1 MSAASASAPA
11 ELDRVGLTLL
21 YKRVRNICDE
31 MAFAMMRTA
40 YSPIFSE
47 GLDFSTLVLDRR
59 GRLVATAGINPAMLG
74 ASLYAATWIIREV
87 GPENFA
93 DGDVFV
99 HNDPYRGGSHLP
111 EHMMVTPVYRDGE
124 LAAFVGNIAHLA
136 EIGGMAPGSFA
147 ATATDIFQ
155 EGLRIPPTKLF
166 DRGEPVKDV
175 WRIML
180 ANHRTPNNSWG
191 DLHAMLGSLR
201 VGERRVGD
209 LIAERGIDGLNESF
223 DQILDYAEAY
233 MRSEILS
240 LPDGIYTGEDCM
252 EDDGISDR
260 PYWIRSRIIVEGDEL
275 IFDYSRSDEQA
286 VGPINAPYVVTLS
299 ASLNGLLYV
308 LARDV
313 PVNAGIVRPIKVVA
327 PAGTITCVRL
337 PGPCVGGQTEFQPRV
352 MELVLGQILSQI
364 LPERA
369 AAASGNTSLNF
380 LFGGVDPRNGEYYAH
395 YHFEGM
401 GWGGRA
407 TSDGNSAQIVPHA
420 NCRNTPV
427 EIFETKWPWV
437 HEEYCL
443 NDDTAGA
450 GRHRGGLG
458 VRRVLE
464 VAGDVITVSALC
476 ERMKRSP
483 WGLFGGHDGSRTRL
497 EVAAAG
503 SAEYETFQ
511 EAFGLVSP
519 SKFTNIRLR
528 RGDRVRITSPSGGG
542 YGDPLEREPA
552 KVLHDVVL
560 GFVSRSSAES
570 IYGVVI
576 AGGEAT
582 GDSGQVGSG
591 GGDGAAGDPA
601 VDEAATAELRRVM
614 RDGVA

>member
-1 MSAASASAPA
+1 MDGAASGGAV
-11 ELDRVGLTLL
+11 DRVGLTLL
-21 YKRVRNICDE
+21 YKRLRNICDE

-47 GLDFSTLVLDRR
+47 GLDFSTLVLDRN

-87 GPENFA
+87 GQENFSL
-93 DGDVFV
+93 GDVFV
-99 HNDPYRGGSHLP
+99 HNDPYRGGSHMP
-111 EHMMVTPVYRDGE
+111 EHMLVTPVYHDGE
-124 LAAFVGNIAHLA
+124 LAAYVGNIAHLA

-147 ATATDIFQ
+147 ATATDVFQ
-155 EGLRIPPTKLF
+155 EGLRLPPTKLF
-166 DRGEPVKDV
+166 DRGEPVRDV

-180 ANHRTPNNSWG
+180 TNHRTPDNTWG
-191 DLHAMLGSLR
+191 DIHAMLGSLR
-201 VGERRVGD
+201 VGERRLAD
-209 LIAERGIDGLNESF
+209 MLSERGVDGLNEAF
-223 DQILDYAEAY
+223 EQIIDYAEAY
-233 MRSEILS
+233 MREEIRR

-260 PYWIRSRIIVEGDEL
+260 PYWIRSRIIVDGDEL
-275 IFDYSRSDEQA
+275 IFDYSRSDAQA

-313 PVNAGIVRPIKVVA
+313 PVNAGIVRPVRVVA
-327 PAGTITCVRL
+327 PAGTITCVKL

-352 MELVLGQILSQI
+352 MELVVGQILSQI

-369 AAASGNTSLNF
+369 SAASGNTSLNF

-407 TSDGNSAQIVPHA
+407 ESDGNSAQIVPHA

-437 HEEYCL
+437 HENYRL
-443 NDDTAGA
+443 NDDSAGA

-458 VRRVLE
+458 IERILE

-483 WGLFGGHDGSRTRL
+483 WGIFGGSEGSRTNL
-497 EVAAAG
+497 EVSPAG
-503 SAEYETFQ
+503 SGDYRTFQ

-519 SKFTNIRLR
+519 SKFTNIRLH

-542 YGDPLEREPA
+542 YGDPLERDPYA
-552 KVLHDVVL
+552 VARDVEL
-560 GFVSRSSAES
+560 GFVGRSSARAH
-570 IYGVVI
+570 YGVVI
-576 AGGEAT
+576 DAKGDLDEEAT
-582 GDSGQVGSG
+582 
-591 GGDGAAGDPA
+591 
-601 VDEAATAELRRVM
+601 TELRGRLA
-614 RDGVA
+614 DGVE

>member
-1 MSAASASAPA
+1 MTGTPPPMAGI
-11 ELDRVGLTLL
+11 DRVGLTLL

-59 GRLVATAGINPAMLG
+59 GRLIATAGINPAMLG

-111 EHMMVTPVYRDGE
+111 EHMMVAPIYHDGE

-166 DRGEPVKDV
+166 DRGEPVRDI

-180 ANHRTPNNSWG
+180 ANHRTPDNSWG

-201 VGERRVGD
+201 VGERRVGG
-209 LIAERGIDGLNESF
+209 LIAERGIEGLNEAF
-223 DQILDYAEAY
+223 EQILDYAEAY
-233 MRSEILS
+233 MRSEIAG

-252 EDDGISDR
+252 EDDGVSDR
-260 PYWIRSRIIVEGDEL
+260 SYWIRSRIIIEGDEL

-286 VGPINAPYVVTLS
+286 IGPINAPYVVTLS

-337 PGPCVGGQTEFQPRV
+337 PGPCVGGQTEFQPRI

-380 LFGGVDPRNGEYYAH
+380 LFGGTDPRNGEYYAH

-437 HEEYCL
+437 HEEYRL
-443 NDDTAGA
+443 NDDTGGA
-450 GRHRGGLG
+450 GRNRGGLG
-458 VRRVLE
+458 VRRVME
-464 VAGDVITVSALC
+464 VAGDVITVSALS

-483 WGLFGGHDGSRTRL
+483 WGLFGGRDGSRTAL
-497 EVAAAG
+497 EVAPAG
-503 SAEYETFQ
+503 SETYETFQ

-519 SKFTNIRLR
+519 SKFANIRLR

-542 YGDPLEREPA
+542 YGDPLERDPA
-552 KVLHDVVL
+552 KVLADVEL
-560 GFVSRSSAES
+560 GFVSRASAES
-570 IYGVVI
+570 VYGVVI
-576 AGGEAT
+576 AGGSAT
-582 GDSGQVGSG
+582 GDSGQDGSG
-591 GGDGAAGDPA
+591 SGDGAAGDAA